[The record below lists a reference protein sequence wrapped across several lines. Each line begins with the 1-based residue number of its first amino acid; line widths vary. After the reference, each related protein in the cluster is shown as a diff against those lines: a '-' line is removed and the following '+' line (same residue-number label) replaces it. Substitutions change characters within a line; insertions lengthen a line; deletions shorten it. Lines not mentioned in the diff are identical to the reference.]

1 MKSILTVTDKAKDQ
15 IIKILKDAPFGTEGI
30 LLGINKGGCSGYSYK
45 IDFAKKTDISNFDLI
60 DKDGCKIFIEPKASL
75 FLLGSEMDYAQDK
88 LSSGFV
94 FKNPNQKN
102 TCGCG
107 ESFQI

>member
-1 MKSILTVTDKAKDQ
+1 MKSILTVTNKAKDQ

-30 LLGINKGGCSGYSYK
+30 LLGIDKSGCSGYSYK
-45 IDFAKKTDISNFDLI
+45 IDFAKKNDILKFDLI
-60 DKDGCKIFIEPKASL
+60 DKGGCKIFIDPKASL
-75 FLLGSEMDYAQDK
+75 FLLGSEMDYAEDK
-88 LSSGFV
+88 LSSRFV